1 MTKIIAFINP
11 KARKQY
17 IYYPLKY
24 QILKTQKPINYD
36 EYMLSRKTVYSG
48 ISKLIMLFLYSFHIL
63 CTIPSIVKIHTV
75 LSLLPFLLYRS
86 HLKTGTVHSRDLSLS
101 HKSLIIGQSNI
112 PAATAE
118 NKEQDTLSNI
128 IYIAFQILTLFFEV
142 FLDKQGRQIS

>member
-1 MTKIIAFINP
+1 
-11 KARKQY
+11 
-17 IYYPLKY
+17 
-24 QILKTQKPINYD
+24 
-36 EYMLSRKTVYSG
+36 MLSRKTVYSG

-63 CTIPSIVKIHTV
+63 CTIPSIVKILTV

-86 HLKTGTVHSRDLSLS
+86 HLKAGTVHSSDLSLS

-118 NKEQDTLSNI
+118 NEEQYTLSNI